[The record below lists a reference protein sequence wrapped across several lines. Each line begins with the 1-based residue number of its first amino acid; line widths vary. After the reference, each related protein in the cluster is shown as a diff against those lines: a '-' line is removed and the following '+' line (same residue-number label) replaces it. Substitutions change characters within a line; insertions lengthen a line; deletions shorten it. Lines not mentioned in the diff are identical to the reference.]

1 MQILKYSFF
10 FFLINLCNSFIVN
23 KNNNNMILSRYSN
36 LKLNMGCD
44 YYINKSL
51 YIYDFNNKL
60 LSNINLEHSI
70 GYYSYFKDEDEEDY
84 DYNEYKKKILKL
96 NMKPIVIYINNT
108 FSKSFFEEKYK
119 KIIDYE
125 LNIKNKKWNDINKIL
140 KKEERYER

>member
-1 MQILKYSFF
+1 
-10 FFLINLCNSFIVN
+10 VN